1 VDKLKGVSM
10 KIIRFLNNFR
20 LAGFSIAYGLSGAL
34 IGGTLNRIM
43 IADLGLPASL
53 VAFFFAIPLLVSPVR
68 VWLGYRSDGF
78 PIFGR
83 RREPYIVLGA
93 LVIGLGVV
101 AAANVAAVTTQ
112 VTVALVLSGILSFLL
127 YGIGRNL
134 AHNTYQALIT
144 DRYDKT
150 QRTRAVTFYE
160 VATLLGAVMGAGFIG
175 KALET
180 YEPGRLIS
188 VATGVAIAVFVL
200 VLFAAIN
207 QEPRNIVTE
216 NATEKARQVPFR
228 KVLKDV
234 VFSDR
239 QVRILFTL
247 VIFTFVG
254 TLAQDALLEPYGGLV
269 LGMSVGDTTRLTM
282 FWGVGVLVS
291 MLLSGLFLIKLLGF
305 MRLMRTGIIL
315 SIAVFIG
322 LIFVGMGG
330 NAGAFKSLVFA
341 MGIGTGLAGAGMLS
355 SVISF
360 ATPIRA
366 GMLLGVFGVANMV
379 GHAFGNLMGGVIV
392 DVMRFTT
399 GSALVAYSTL
409 FGMEAVILVVAL
421 YLTTRLDL
429 NASQASVEERE
440 LVSAA
445 ASAD

>member
-1 VDKLKGVSM
+1 M
-10 KIIRFLNNFR
+10 KIVRFLNNFR

-53 VAFFFAIPLLVSPVR
+53 VAFFFAIPLLVSPIR

-78 PIFGR
+78 PLFGR

-93 LVIGLGVV
+93 LIIGLGIV
-101 AAANVAAVTTQ
+101 AAANVTSVTTQ
-112 VTVALVLSGILSFLL
+112 ISVSLVLSGILSFLL
-127 YGIGRNL
+127 YGLGRNL

-144 DRYDKT
+144 DRYDKA

-175 KALET
+175 RALEV
-180 YEPGRLIS
+180 YEPTRLVS
-188 VATGVAIAVFVL
+188 VATGVAIAIFVL
-200 VLFAAIN
+200 AVFAAIN
-207 QEPRNIVTE
+207 QEPRTPVTE
-216 NATEKARQVPFR
+216 NATEKARQIPFQ

-234 VFSDR
+234 IFTDK
-239 QVRILFTL
+239 QVRVLFTL

-282 FWGVGVLVS
+282 FWGLGVLVS
-291 MLLSGLFLIKLLGF
+291 MLLSGLFLIKWLGF

-322 LIFVGMGG
+322 LILVGMSG
-330 NAGAFKSLVFA
+330 NAGAFKSLVFV
-341 MGIGTGLAGAGMLS
+341 MGLGTGLAGAGMLS
-355 SVISF
+355 SIISF

-379 GHAFGNLMGGVIV
+379 GHAFGNLMGGTIV
-392 DVMRFTT
+392 DVMRFAT

-409 FGMEAVILVVAL
+409 FGMEAIMLLVAL
-421 YLTTRLDL
+421 YLSTRLDV
-429 NASQASVEERE
+429 NATQAIAEERE
-440 LVSAA
+440 LVSVV

>member
-1 VDKLKGVSM
+1 MK

-20 LAGFSIAYGLSGAL
+20 LAGFSIAYGVSGAL

-83 RREPYIVLGA
+83 RRESYIVLGA
-93 LVIGLGVV
+93 LIIGLGII
-101 AAANVAAVTTQ
+101 ASANVAAKATQ
-112 VTVALVLSGILSFLL
+112 VSLLLVLSGILSFLL
-127 YGIGRNL
+127 YGLGRNL

-144 DRYDKT
+144 DRYDRQ

-180 YEPGRLIS
+180 YEPGKLVS
-188 VATGVAIAVFVL
+188 VAMGVAVAIFVL
-200 VLFAAIN
+200 ALFAAIN
-207 QEPRNIVTE
+207 QEPRTPSTQ
-216 NATEKARQVPFR
+216 NATERARQMPFQ
-228 KVLKDV
+228 KVLREV
-234 VFSDR
+234 VFADK
-239 QVRILFTL
+239 QVRILFLL
-247 VIFTFVG
+247 VIFTFIG

-282 FWGVGVLVS
+282 YWGLGVMFS
-291 MLLSGLFLIKLLGF
+291 MLVSGLFLLKWLGF

-322 LIFVGMGG
+322 LIVVGMNG
-330 NAGAFKSLVFA
+330 NAGAFKGLVFV
-341 MGIGTGLAGAGMLS
+341 MGLGTGMAGAGMLS
-355 SVISF
+355 GVVSF
-360 ATPIRA
+360 TTPIRA
-366 GMLLGVFGVANMV
+366 GMLMGVWGVANMV
-379 GHAFGNLMGGVIV
+379 GHAFGNLMGGTIV

-399 GSALVAYSTL
+399 GSALIAYSTL
-409 FGMEAVILVVAL
+409 FGMEAVMLFVAL
-421 YLTTRLDL
+421 YLSTRLDM
-429 NASQASVEERE
+429 NSSQASMEERE
-440 LVSAA
+440 LVSAV

>member
-1 VDKLKGVSM
+1 M
-10 KIIRFLNNFR
+10 KVIRFMNNFR

-78 PIFGR
+78 PLFGR
-83 RREPYIVLGA
+83 RREPYIVIGA
-93 LVIGLGVV
+93 LIIGLGIV
-101 AAANVAAVTTQ
+101 AAAKTTASTTQ
-112 VTVALVLSGILSFLL
+112 VTAMLFLSGILSFLL

-144 DRYDKT
+144 DRYDRQ

-180 YEPGRLIS
+180 YEPSKL
-188 VATGVAIAVFVL
+188 VGVAMGVAVAVFVL
-200 VLFAAIN
+200 ALFAAIN
-207 QEPRNIVTE
+207 QEPRDVAAQ
-216 NATEKARQVPFR
+216 NATDRARQIPFQ
-228 KVLKDV
+228 KVLQEAIFADK
-234 VFSDR
+234 

-282 FWGVGVLVS
+282 YWGLGVLAS
-291 MLLSGLFLIKLLGF
+291 MLLSGFFLIKWLGF
-305 MRLMRTGIIL
+305 MKLMRTGIVL
-315 SIAVFIG
+315 SIAVFVG
-322 LIFVGMGG
+322 LVVVGMSG
-330 NAGAFKSLVFA
+330 NAGAFKSLVFV
-341 MGIGTGLAGAGMLS
+341 MGLGTGLAGAGMLS
-355 SVISF
+355 SIISF
-360 ATPIRA
+360 ATPVRA

-379 GHAFGNLMGGVIV
+379 GHALGNLMGGTIV
-392 DVMRFTT
+392 DVMRLAT
-399 GSALVAYSTL
+399 GSPLVAYSTL
-409 FGMEAVILVVAL
+409 FGMEAVMLGVAL
-421 YLTTRLDL
+421 YLSTRLDA
-429 NASQASVEERE
+429 NASQASLEERE
-440 LVSAA
+440 MVSVAA
-445 ASAD
+445 VSD